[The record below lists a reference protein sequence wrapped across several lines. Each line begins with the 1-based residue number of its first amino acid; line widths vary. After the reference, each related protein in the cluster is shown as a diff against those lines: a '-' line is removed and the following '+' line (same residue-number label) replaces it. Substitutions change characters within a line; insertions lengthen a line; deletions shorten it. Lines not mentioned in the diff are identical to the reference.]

1 MAAANAADAKLQRAE
16 DPGALHGAVD
26 MLGEI
31 GNGTRPARK
40 HIQRGNDIARQL
52 LLVEGKVADDLLQIA
67 ILLLHQLMQPVH
79 QLNIGVAAQLAE
91 RSGAFQRGK

>member
-1 MAAANAADAKLQRAE
+1 
-16 DPGALHGAVD
+16 

>member
-1 MAAANAADAKLQRAE
+1 MF
-16 DPGALHGAVD
+16 
-26 MLGEI
+26 GEI

-40 HIQRGNDIARQL
+40 DIQRRNDIARQL
-52 LLVEGKVADDLLQIA
+52 LFIKGKVADDLLQIA

>member
-1 MAAANAADAKLQRAE
+1 MAAANARDAKLQRAE

-26 MLGEI
+26 VLGEI
-31 GNGTRPARK
+31 GNGTRPARQA
-40 HIQRGNDIARQL
+40 IQRGDDIARQL
-52 LLVEGKVADDLLQIA
+52 LFIQGKVADDLLQIA

-79 QLNIGVAAQLAE
+79 QLNIGVAAQLAK